1 MIVSAREI
9 MPVIHAALKRS
20 QNVRMIVNGNSML
33 PFLYDGDEVEL
44 EPMHSLPVP
53 GDLVLVQCPEERY
66 VLHRV
71 VRLES
76 DGFFLRGDAQTHCEG
91 PFMHSDI
98 LGRAAKSYHK
108 GRIRAHDR
116 GAWRIAGWI
125 WIHCG
130 PFGPRLLWLTF
141 QIRGFVGRVLRRMQR
156 ISAFHPEGRL

>member
-9 MPVIHAALKRS
+9 MPVIHAALKRC
-20 QNVRMIVNGNSML
+20 QNVQMTVNGSSML
-33 PFLYDGDEVEL
+33 PFLYNGDVVEL
-44 EPMHSLPVP
+44 ETMRSQPVP

-71 VRLES
+71 VRLEG

-91 PFMHSDI
+91 PFKRSDI
-98 LGRAAKSYHK
+98 LGKVAKSFHHSS
-108 GRIRAHDR
+108 IRAHDR
-116 GAWRIAGWI
+116 GTWRIAGLI

-130 PFGPRLLWLTF
+130 LLGPRLMWLTY

-156 ISAFHPEGRL
+156 ISAFHP